1 LLPLHCRGSPEWFA
15 ASAGRQM
22 IQTGIE
28 NKYGFDIEVSV
39 ADMADQAVK
48 RS

>member
-1 LLPLHCRGSPEWFA
+1 
-15 ASAGRQM
+15 M